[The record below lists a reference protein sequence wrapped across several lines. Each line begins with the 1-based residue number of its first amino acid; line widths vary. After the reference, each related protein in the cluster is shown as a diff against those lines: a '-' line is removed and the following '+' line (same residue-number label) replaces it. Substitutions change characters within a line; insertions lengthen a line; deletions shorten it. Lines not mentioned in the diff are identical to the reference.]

1 MSIIAE
7 LLISASEQGASDI
20 HLKAGQPPFFRIH
33 GELGSSGFEEI
44 DEEGMHTIAD
54 GIVPEYMEEQY
65 RETHEA
71 DFAIDEE
78 GAGRFRVNL
87 FHSQGAPAVVMRHV
101 KSEIPNFDDLGLPP
115 QIKEMAYAHRG
126 IILVCGTTGSGK
138 SSTLAAL
145 INEMNHNMKRR
156 IITIEDP
163 VEFLF
168 PDINS
173 VISQREVG
181 LDTPNFQTALKMAMR
196 QDPDVILVGEMRDTV
211 SLLAA
216 LQASETGHLVMSTL
230 HSSNASQTIHR
241 ILDFFPAEEQTAVRM
256 SLSTNL
262 HAILCQRLIPGREGG
277 VVPTVEIMINTPAVR
292 KLLQKDQLDSLSKA
306 VETGEPDGMQS
317 FNKSIYDLIK
327 SGRVTESDGMEAAT
341 NPEQLKMMLQGIFLS
356 EGSSILGS

>member
-1 MSIIAE
+1 MSIIGE
-7 LLISASEQGASDI
+7 LLAAAVEQGASDI
-20 HLKAGQPPFFRIH
+20 HLKAGQAPYFRIH
-33 GELGSSGFEEI
+33 GSLTNSGYETIDAAGMHAIADDLVPPYQEEI
-44 DEEGMHTIAD
+44 YA
-54 GIVPEYMEEQY
+54 
-65 RETHEA
+65 ETHEA
-71 DFAIDEE
+71 DFALQEE
-78 GAGRFRVNL
+78 GVGRFRVSL
-87 FHSQGAPAVVMRHV
+87 FHSQGSPAVVMRHV
-101 KSEIPNFDDLGLPP
+101 KSVVPNFDDLGLPEH
-115 QIKEMAYAHRG
+115 IKGMAYAHRG

-145 INEMNHNMKRR
+145 INEMNLNLKRR

-163 VEFLF
+163 VEYLF
-168 PDINS
+168 EDNLCI
-173 VISQREVG
+173 ISQREIG
-181 LDTPNFQTALKMAMR
+181 LDTPNFQTALRMAMR

-230 HSSNASQTIHR
+230 HSSTASQTIHR

-256 SLSTNL
+256 SLASNL
-262 HAILCQRLIPGREGG
+262 HAILCQRLMPGRDGG

-292 KLLQKDQLDSLSKA
+292 KLLQKDQLEVLGKA
-306 VETGEPDGMQS
+306 VETGEADGMQS

-327 SGRVTESDGMEAAT
+327 AGKVTESAGMDSAT